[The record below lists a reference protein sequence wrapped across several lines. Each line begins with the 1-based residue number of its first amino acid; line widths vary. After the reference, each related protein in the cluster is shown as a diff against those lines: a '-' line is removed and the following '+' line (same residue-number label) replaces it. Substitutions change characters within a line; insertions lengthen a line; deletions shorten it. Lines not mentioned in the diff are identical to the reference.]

1 MNPFFTN
8 PSCVDPKAC
17 RSTAWLAPGT
27 TGTSVPLET
36 RRDWLRTI
44 CRGLSGIALT
54 DLLGSTLSGRSQAGE
69 LLRSDIPSTA
79 GSLSELHFP
88 ARAKRIIFLFMH
100 GGPSHIDTFDYKPEL
115 KRLHGQPLPIA
126 KPRIQFAQTGNLLQS
141 PWAFQQYGQTG
152 TWVSDLFPQVAQHV
166 DDLTF
171 IKSLHG
177 SNEAH
182 GGALL
187 KIHTGSDTFVR
198 PSMGA
203 WISYGLGTENANL
216 PSFITINPTLGHGG
230 VRNFGSAF
238 LPPIHQGTRIGGS
251 AKDAKIENLSPRASS
266 RMQRLQLDWMRE
278 SDLQRVRSDVTLS
291 TEVMSD
297 AASEAVAARLQ
308 SFELAYRMQSE
319 ALGRFRIEDETAETL
334 ALYGIDGGPSDAYG
348 RQCLLARRLSEA
360 GVRFVQ
366 VSHAY
371 WDQHSE
377 LKEMHGDLAK
387 QVDRPIAGL
396 LSDLKRRGLLDETL
410 VIWGGEFGRTPTA
423 QGDNGRD
430 HNPHAFTWWM
440 AGAGVQPGLS
450 YGASDEFG
458 FYAQQ
463 DKVHVHDLHAT
474 LLHLLGIDH
483 ERLTFRYGGRDFRLT
498 DVHGR
503 VIRELMRT

>member
-1 MNPFFTN
+1 MNQAAEN
-8 PSCVDPKAC
+8 PSGNVSEREVVRCAS
-17 RSTAWLAPGT
+17 RRAWLT
-27 TGTSVPLET
+27 TIS
-36 RRDWLRTI
+36 
-44 CRGLSGIALT
+44 RGLSGVAMM
-54 DLLGSTLSGRSQAGE
+54 DLLARCQSSVAQEPGGIAAGGVQGGT
-69 LLRSDIPSTA
+69 P
-79 GSLSELHFP
+79 GVLSELHFP
-88 ARAKRIIFLFMH
+88 ARVKRIIFLFMH
-100 GGPSHIDTFDYKPEL
+100 GGPSHVDTFDYKPEL
-115 KRLHGQPLPIA
+115 ERLHGQPLPIP
-126 KPRIQFAQTGNLLQS
+126 KPRIQFAQTGNLLKS
-141 PWAFQQYGQTG
+141 PWAFKQYGETG
-152 TWVSDLFPQVAQHV
+152 TWVSDLFPHVAAHA
-166 DDLTF
+166 DELTF

-251 AKDAKIENLSPRASS
+251 AKDAKIENLVPKASA
-266 RMQRLQLDWMRE
+266 RMQRLQLDWLRE
-278 SDLQRVRSDVTLS
+278 SDVRHAQERAEEVRRIEAGGERAIGGESDID
-291 TEVMSD
+291 M
-297 AASEAVAARLQ
+297 AVSARLD

-319 ALGRFRIEDETAETL
+319 ALGRFRIEEETAETL
-334 ALYGIDGGPSDAYG
+334 ALYGIDGGPTDGFG

-360 GVRFVQ
+360 GVRMVQ

-371 WDQHSE
+371 WDQHAE
-377 LKEMHGDLAK
+377 LKEKHTELAM

-396 LSDLKRRGLLDETL
+396 LSDLKRRGMLEETL

-440 AGAGVQPGLS
+440 AGAGVKPGLS
-450 YGASDEFG
+450 YGASDPFG
-458 FYAQQ
+458 FYAEQ

-474 LLHLLGIDH
+474 ILHLLGIDH
-483 ERLTFRYGGRDFRLT
+483 ERLTYRYGGRDFRLT

-503 VIRELMRT
+503 VIQELFA

>member
-1 MNPFFTN
+1 MGPGNRIDRRTCLGGI
-8 PSCVDPKAC
+8 SQG
-17 RSTAWLAPGT
+17 LA
-27 TGTSVPLET
+27 
-36 RRDWLRTI
+36 
-44 CRGLSGIALT
+44 GLALA
-54 DLLGSTLSGRSQAGE
+54 DLLSPQRTEGSAVLSDDSGLEAGC
-69 LLRSDIPSTA
+69 
-79 GSLSELHFP
+79 HFP
-88 ARAKRIIFLFMH
+88 PKVKRVIFVFMH

-115 KRLHGQPLPIA
+115 IRLHGQPLPIA
-126 KPRIQFAQTGNLLQS
+126 KPRIQFAQTGNLLKS
-141 PWAFQQYGQTG
+141 PWEFKQYGESG
-152 TWVSDLFPQVAQHV
+152 AWVSDLFPNVAKHV
-166 DDLTF
+166 DRLTF

-198 PSMGA
+198 PSLGA
-203 WISYGLGTENANL
+203 WISYGLGTQNANL
-216 PSFITINPTLGHGG
+216 PSFVTINPTLGHGG

-238 LPPIHQGTRIGGS
+238 LPPNHQGTRIAVSGKE
-251 AKDAKIENLSPRASS
+251 AKLENLVPRNGDPL
-266 RMQRLQLDWMRE
+266 QRLELDY
-278 SDLQRVRSDVTLS
+278 VRDM
-291 TEVMSD
+291 ERFG
-297 AASEAVAARLQ
+297 AAGGMLGAIEAKEKT
-308 SFELAYRMQSE
+308 FELAYRMQSE
-319 ALGRFRIEDETAETL
+319 ALGRFQLESETEETQK
-334 ALYGIDGGPSDAYG
+334 LYGIDGGPSDGFG

-377 LKEMHGDLAK
+377 LKEKHAELAG
-387 QVDRPIAGL
+387 QVDVPIAGL
-396 LSDLKRRGLLDETL
+396 IEDLQRRGLFSETL
-410 VIWGGEFGRTPTA
+410 LIWGGEFGRTPTA

-440 AGAGVQPGLS
+440 CGPGIKPGLTWGS
-450 YGASDEFG
+450 SDDFG

-503 VIRELMRT
+503 VVRELFA

>member
-1 MNPFFTN
+1 MGPGNRIDRRTCLGGI
-8 PSCVDPKAC
+8 SQG
-17 RSTAWLAPGT
+17 LA
-27 TGTSVPLET
+27 
-36 RRDWLRTI
+36 
-44 CRGLSGIALT
+44 GLALA
-54 DLLGSTLSGRSQAGE
+54 DLLSPQRTEGSAVLSDDSGLEVGC
-69 LLRSDIPSTA
+69 
-79 GSLSELHFP
+79 HFP
-88 ARAKRIIFLFMH
+88 PKVKRVIFVFMH

-115 KRLHGQPLPIA
+115 IRLHGQPLPIA
-126 KPRIQFAQTGNLLQS
+126 KPRIQFAQTGNLLKS
-141 PWAFQQYGQTG
+141 PWEFKQYGESG
-152 TWVSDLFPQVAQHV
+152 AWVSDLFPNVAKHV
-166 DDLTF
+166 DRLTF

-198 PSMGA
+198 PSLGA
-203 WISYGLGTENANL
+203 WISYGLGTQNANL
-216 PSFITINPTLGHGG
+216 PSFVTINPTLGHGG

-238 LPPIHQGTRIGGS
+238 LPPNHQGTRIAVSGKE
-251 AKDAKIENLSPRASS
+251 AKLENLVPRNGDPL
-266 RMQRLQLDWMRE
+266 QRLELDY
-278 SDLQRVRSDVTLS
+278 VRDM
-291 TEVMSD
+291 ERFG
-297 AASEAVAARLQ
+297 AAGSMLGAIEAKEKT
-308 SFELAYRMQSE
+308 FELAYRMQSE
-319 ALGRFRIEDETAETL
+319 ALGRFQLESETEETQK
-334 ALYGIDGGPSDAYG
+334 LYGIDGGPSDGFG

-377 LKEMHGDLAK
+377 LKEKHAELAG
-387 QVDRPIAGL
+387 QVDVPIAGL
-396 LSDLKRRGLLDETL
+396 IEDLQRRGLFSETL
-410 VIWGGEFGRTPTA
+410 LIWGGEFGRTPTA

-440 AGAGVQPGLS
+440 CGPGIKPGLTW
-450 YGASDEFG
+450 GASDDFG

-503 VIRELMRT
+503 VVRELFA

>member
-1 MNPFFTN
+1 MDLWNRIDRRTFLGGI
-8 PSCVDPKAC
+8 SQG
-17 RSTAWLAPGT
+17 LA
-27 TGTSVPLET
+27 
-36 RRDWLRTI
+36 
-44 CRGLSGIALT
+44 GLALA
-54 DLLGSTLSGRSQAGE
+54 DLLSPQRSEGSEVLSDDSGLEPGC
-69 LLRSDIPSTA
+69 
-79 GSLSELHFP
+79 HFP
-88 ARAKRIIFLFMH
+88 PKVKRVIFVFMH

-115 KRLHGQPLPIA
+115 IRLHGQPLPIA
-126 KPRIQFAQTGNLLQS
+126 KPRIQFAQTGNLLKS
-141 PWAFQQYGQTG
+141 PWEFKQYGESG
-152 TWVSDLFPQVAQHV
+152 AWVSDLFPNVAKHV
-166 DDLTF
+166 DRLTF

-198 PSMGA
+198 PSLGA
-203 WISYGLGTENANL
+203 WISYGLGTQNANL
-216 PSFITINPTLGHGG
+216 PSFVTINPTLGHGG

-238 LPPIHQGTRIGGS
+238 LPPNHQGTRIAVSGKE
-251 AKDAKIENLSPRASS
+251 AKLENLVPRHGDAL
-266 RMQRLQLDWMRE
+266 QRLGLDYVRDME
-278 SDLQRVRSDVTLS
+278 RVG
-291 TEVMSD
+291 
-297 AASEAVAARLQ
+297 AAGSMLEAIEAKEKT
-308 SFELAYRMQSE
+308 FELAYRMQSE
-319 ALGRFRIEDETAETL
+319 ALGRFQLESETEETQK
-334 ALYGIDGGPSDAYG
+334 LYGIDGGPSDGFG

-377 LKEMHGDLAK
+377 LKQKHAELAG
-387 QVDRPIAGL
+387 QVDVPIAGL
-396 LSDLKRRGLLDETL
+396 IEDLQRRGLFSETL
-410 VIWGGEFGRTPTA
+410 LIWGGEFGRTPTA

-440 AGAGVQPGLS
+440 CGPGIKPGLTW
-450 YGASDEFG
+450 GASDDFG

-503 VIRELMRT
+503 VVRELFA

>member
-1 MNPFFTN
+1 MDLWNRIDRRTCLGGI
-8 PSCVDPKAC
+8 SQG
-17 RSTAWLAPGT
+17 LA
-27 TGTSVPLET
+27 
-36 RRDWLRTI
+36 
-44 CRGLSGIALT
+44 GLALA
-54 DLLGSTLSGRSQAGE
+54 DLLSPQR
-69 LLRSDIPSTA
+69 TA
-79 GSLSELHFP
+79 GSVVLSDDSGLEAGCHFP
-88 ARAKRIIFLFMH
+88 PKVKRVIFVFMH

-115 KRLHGQPLPIA
+115 IRLHGQPLPIA
-126 KPRIQFAQTGNLLQS
+126 KPRIQFAQTGNLLKS
-141 PWAFQQYGQTG
+141 PWEFKQYGESG
-152 TWVSDLFPQVAQHV
+152 AWVSDLFPNVAKHV
-166 DDLTF
+166 DRLTF

-198 PSMGA
+198 PSLGA
-203 WISYGLGTENANL
+203 WISYGLGTQNANL
-216 PSFITINPTLGHGG
+216 PSFVTINPTLGHGG

-238 LPPIHQGTRIGGS
+238 LPPNHQGTRIAVSGKE
-251 AKDAKIENLSPRASS
+251 AKLENLVPKHGDAL
-266 RMQRLQLDWMRE
+266 QRLGLDYVRDME
-278 SDLQRVRSDVTLS
+278 RVGADGSVL
-291 TEVMSD
+291 
-297 AASEAVAARLQ
+297 EAVEAKEKT
-308 SFELAYRMQSE
+308 FELAYRMQSE
-319 ALGRFRIEDETAETL
+319 ALGRFQLESETEETQK
-334 ALYGIDGGPSDAYG
+334 LYGIDGGPSDGFG

-377 LKEMHGDLAK
+377 LKEKHAELAG
-387 QVDRPIAGL
+387 QVDVPIAGL
-396 LSDLKRRGLLDETL
+396 IEDLQRRGLFSETL
-410 VIWGGEFGRTPTA
+410 LIWGGEFGRTPTA

-440 AGAGVQPGLS
+440 CGPGIKPGLTW
-450 YGASDEFG
+450 GASDDFG
-458 FYAQQ
+458 FYAQE

-503 VIRELMRT
+503 VVRELFA